1 MNLVFGICLA
11 AGGVVSSFQPA
22 QKAELVE
29 PVAVQPNADGGWSV
43 IDEAPRSRATRS
55 RSTARLSR
63 ARAWSPSSSCP
74 RVPRLLQVAIKQSG
88 TNGGGF
94 FGVNS
99 AHPYENPSAFT
110 NIIEMTSLLL
120 IPAACCFT
128 FGIGVKNTKQGK
140 AIFAAML
147 ILLVVFT
154 GIIAVGE
161 HMGTPQ
167 RPMAARST
175 SR

>member
-1 MNLVFGICLA
+1 MLIPLNLVFGICLA
-11 AGGVVSSFQPA
+11 AGGVISNFQPA

-43 IDEAPRSRATRS
+43 IDGARSRATRS
-55 RSTARLSR
+55 RSTARLSS
-63 ARAWSPSSSCP
+63 ARVVTEQFLPQGPAAP
-74 RVPRLLQVAIKQSG
+74 QVAIKQSG

-120 IPAACCFT
+120 IPAA
-128 FGIGVKNTKQGK
+128 
-140 AIFAAML
+140 AASPS
-147 ILLVVFT
+147 VS
-154 GIIAVGE
+154 ASR
-161 HMGTPQ
+161 TPSRA
-167 RPMAARST
+167 RPSLPPC
-175 SR
+175 SSCW